1 MGAFKMMLK
10 GHIINKGKAEGYAIV
25 LNTPFSFI
33 GDFDPT
39 TGKLLMSEK
48 MGENIR
54 GKVLVC
60 PTGKGG
66 TLGPYV
72 AYDAM
77 IRGTAPVAIA
87 CDKADPILA
96 LSAITIDIPM
106 IDNFDKNLLK
116 ECCTDD
122 YIKVNGDEGIVEII
136 KK

>member
-1 MGAFKMMLK
+1 MILT

-25 LNTPFSFI
+25 INTPFSFI
-33 GDFDPT
+33 GDFEPT

-48 MGENIR
+48 MGKNVK

-77 IRGTAPVAIA
+77 IRGTAPAAIL
-87 CDKADPILA
+87 CEKADPILA

>member
-1 MGAFKMMLK
+1 MILT

-25 LNTPFSFI
+25 INTPFSFI
-33 GDFDPT
+33 GDFEPT

-48 MGENIR
+48 MGENVK

-77 IRGTAPVAIA
+77 IRGTAPAAIL
-87 CDKADPILA
+87 CEKADPILA

-106 IDNFDKNLLK
+106 IDNFAKNLLK

>member
-1 MGAFKMMLK
+1 MGVFKMILT
-10 GHIINKGKAEGYAIV
+10 GHIINKGNAEGYAMV
-25 LNTPFSFI
+25 VNTPFSFI

-39 TGKLLMSEK
+39 TGKLLISEK
-48 MGENIR
+48 MGEDMR

-66 TLGPYV
+66 TLGPYI
-72 AYDAM
+72 AYHAM
-77 IRGTAPVAIA
+77 IRGTAPVAIV

-122 YIKVNGDEGIVEII
+122 YIKVNGNEGIVEII

>member
-1 MGAFKMMLK
+1 MGAFKMILK

-25 LNTPFSFI
+25 VNTPFSFI
-33 GDFDPT
+33 GDFDPK
-39 TGKLLMSEK
+39 TGKLLMSERLD
-48 MGENIR
+48 ESVD
-54 GKVLVC
+54 GKILVC

-77 IRGTAPVAIA
+77 SRGTAPVAVVCA
-87 CDKADPILA
+87 KADPILA

-106 IDNFDKNLLK
+106 IDNLEKNPL
-116 ECCTDD
+116 EVCCTGD
-122 YIKVNGDEGIVEII
+122 YVKVNGNDGTVEII